1 MTATFAPNR
10 RLPTRWDTRAARS
23 WLPPDW
29 PVVLICAGMPL
40 TFLLGIHG
48 FVWVLPVVV
57 FGAQLL
63 VRREPVTIPRA
74 AIPLLLLVAWIPVPL
89 LQLHPGQL
97 PLAVFRYMIFA
108 SPLFC
113 FVWLVNQH
121 EETVPT
127 RRLVRMLSILWMTL
141 IGFGFLAIL
150 FPHFSAPSPI
160 QRIGPGF
167 IFSNEYVRDLTRF
180 QFAQVQSLVSE
191 EVGRPSAPMAYSNGW
206 GSTLGLLTPFFILD
220 FFVLGSLRR
229 KRTGVLIGAVAMIPI
244 VFSLNRG
251 LWLSVG
257 LGLIYVALRRA
268 LQGNV
273 KVALVLG
280 AGLLILFGA
289 LAATALG
296 DVVQQRF
303 EIAGESNNARSALYE
318 VAFDITKEQPVTGYG
333 APLEVDGLWREVGTH
348 GLIWFVMVCYGF
360 PGAILLVAWVLAML
374 VSSAR
379 APNQIALW
387 SHVAIVVF
395 AIQIPIYGLLPQLVL
410 MGIVAAISV
419 RAQGLGPAR
428 TDPFA
433 DTFEDA
439 AT

>member
-10 RLPTRWDTRAARS
+10 PLAGRWDAHAARG

-29 PVVLICAGMPL
+29 PIVLICAGMPL

-48 FVWVLPVVV
+48 FVWVLPVFV

-63 VRREPVTIPRA
+63 VRREPVTIPRS
-74 AIPLLLLVAWIPVPL
+74 AIPLLLLVAWIPIPL
-89 LQLHPGQL
+89 MQLHLGQL
-97 PLAVFRYMIFA
+97 PLALYRYLIFA

-113 FVWLVNQH
+113 FVWLVNQR
-121 EETVPT
+121 EEAVPT
-127 RRLVRMLSILWMTL
+127 KRLVRMLSILWITL

-167 IFSNEYVRDLTRF
+167 IFSNDYIRDMTRF

-206 GSTLGLLTPFFILD
+206 GSTLGLLTPFFLLD
-220 FFVLGSLRR
+220 FFVLGSPRR
-229 KRTGVLIGAVAMIPI
+229 KRAGLLIGAAAMIPI
-244 VFSLNRG
+244 IFSLNRG

-268 LQGNV
+268 LQGNI
-273 KVALVLG
+273 KIALGLG
-280 AGLLILFGA
+280 AALLIIFGA

-318 VAFDITKEQPVTGYG
+318 VAFDITKEQPLTGYG

-360 PGAILLVAWVLAML
+360 PGAIFLLAWALLML
-374 VSSAR
+374 CTSAR
-379 APNQIALW
+379 APNQMALW
-387 SHVAIVVF
+387 AHVAIVVF

-419 RAQGLGPAR
+419 RAQALGPER
-428 TDPFA
+428 TDPYA
-433 DTFEDA
+433 DTFEYA
-439 AT
+439 A

>member
-1 MTATFAPNR
+1 
-10 RLPTRWDTRAARS
+10 
-23 WLPPDW
+23 
-29 PVVLICAGMPL
+29 
-40 TFLLGIHG
+40 
-48 FVWVLPVVV
+48 
-57 FGAQLL
+57 
-63 VRREPVTIPRA
+63 
-74 AIPLLLLVAWIPVPL
+74 
-89 LQLHPGQL
+89 
-97 PLAVFRYMIFA
+97 
-108 SPLFC
+108 
-113 FVWLVNQH
+113 
-121 EETVPT
+121 
-127 RRLVRMLSILWMTL
+127 MTL

-150 FPHFSAPSPI
+150 FPHFSAPSLI
-160 QRIGPGF
+160 QRVGPESVF
-167 IFSNEYVRDLTRF
+167 ANDYVRDLTRF

-220 FFVLGSLRR
+220 FFVLGSVRR
-229 KRTGVLIGAVAMIPI
+229 RRAGLLIGAAAMVPI
-244 VFSLNRG
+244 IFSLNRG

-280 AGLLILFGA
+280 AVLLTVFGA

-296 DVVQQRF
+296 DVVKQRF

-318 VAFDITKEQPVTGYG
+318 VAYDITKERPLTGYG

-360 PGAILLVAWVLAML
+360 PGAFFLLAWAVAML
-374 VSSAR
+374 ISSAR
-379 APNQIALW
+379 APNQTALW
-387 SHVAIVVF
+387 AHVAIVVF

-419 RAQGLGPAR
+419 RAQALGPERA
-428 TDPFA
+428 DPCADTFA
-433 DTFEDA
+433 DTFEYA
-439 AT
+439 AP